1 MLIANLYDLRPSEVI
16 DPFFECSFNIRDEI
30 DLSYKVKHEKRILSI
45 LKGETPIAPIEKKS
59 ASQAAPVDPYP
70 KPRNCDMG
78 IFQKGGKFLKKMAR
92 EAGWM

>member
-1 MLIANLYDLRPSEVI
+1 LLIANLYDLRPSEVI

-45 LKGETPIAPIEKKS
+45 LKGETPIGKKPV
-59 ASQAAPVDPYP
+59 SQAAPIDPYP
-70 KPRNCDMG
+70 KPRNCDVS
-78 IFQKGGKFLKKMAR
+78 ILQKGGKFLKKMAR